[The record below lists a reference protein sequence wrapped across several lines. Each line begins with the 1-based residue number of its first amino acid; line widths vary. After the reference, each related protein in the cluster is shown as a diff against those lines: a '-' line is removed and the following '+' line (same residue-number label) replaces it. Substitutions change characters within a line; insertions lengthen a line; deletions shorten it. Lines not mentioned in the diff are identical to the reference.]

1 MARNIIIDHSR
12 DEKSDAIQPIESPIK
27 LYVNRA
33 DGHVIG
39 IFLWEESWFLFNL
52 FLLEIL
58 SFSPDWTLIFINME
72 HYVIKQLLFH

>member
-33 DGHVIG
+33 DGHAIG
-39 IFLWEESWFLFNL
+39 IFLWEENWFLFNL

-58 SFSPDWTLIFINME
+58 SFSPDWTLMFINME